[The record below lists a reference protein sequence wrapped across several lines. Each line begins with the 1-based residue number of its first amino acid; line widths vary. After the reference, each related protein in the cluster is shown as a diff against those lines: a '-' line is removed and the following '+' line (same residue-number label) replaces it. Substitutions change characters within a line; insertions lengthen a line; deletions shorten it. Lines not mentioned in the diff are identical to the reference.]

1 MAAMDHVSELTPH
14 GTTARAVPDPLR
26 DALLDSRQRW
36 RDLVTMS
43 ADLAFETDTAGRF
56 TFVSP
61 DVVLGWPADALVG
74 QPAELLLASE
84 AVAPSRPNPFR
95 PGRPTRRQTWLKR
108 VDGGLACVMLASAPL
123 LNAAGEV
130 VGARG
135 LGLDVTDQ
143 EGQGAPGTPASR
155 HADVLAHILRQVR
168 REVMTTRMTH
178 VLVDEARRAMGA
190 EGAAVMTLTEND
202 LVGVALHHA
211 GEGVEAALQTA
222 AALLHVDRDVA
233 AAGLSPS
240 RQSVLACQ
248 TLTRTGERA
257 GFALWRR
264 AGDPAWEAEDRQLAS
279 SVTALLRFVLDHE
292 AIQCEMG
299 RQARTDALTGLP
311 NRRAF
316 LDEAARRI
324 DRLDREEQP
333 GTLMLVTLD
342 GFKPLNDRYGHEIG
356 DDVLVRVGALL
367 RATFRPSD
375 LVARMGGDEFA
386 VWLDGS
392 DELTAAERA
401 EHLRRVGPQHFL
413 FALPDSGLVPT
424 TSISIACRQAGS
436 GEELEDLIRRADH
449 AMHEVKQNGR
459 GHWLVSHP
467 EEFLD
472 GGRGD

>member
-1 MAAMDHVSELTPH
+1 MASMDHIGELTAH
-14 GTTARAVPDPLR
+14 GAAAHAPDPLR

-36 RDLVTMS
+36 RDLVTMG
-43 ADLAFETDTAGRF
+43 ADLAFETDAAGRF
-56 TFVSP
+56 VFVSP
-61 DVVLGWPADALVG
+61 EVVLGWPADALVG
-74 QPAELLLASE
+74 QPAELLLAAETVS
-84 AVAPSRPNPFR
+84 PGRPNPFR

-108 VDGGLACVMLASAPL
+108 VDGGLARVMLAAGPL

-135 LGLDVTDQ
+135 LGMDVTDQ
-143 EGQGAPGTPASR
+143 EDQGAAGVPTSR

-168 REVMTTRMTH
+168 REVMTPRMTH
-178 VLVDEARRAMGA
+178 VLVDEARRAMSA
-190 EGAAVMTLTEND
+190 EGAAVMTLTEGN
-202 LVGVALHHA
+202 LGVALHHA
-211 GEGVEAALQTA
+211 GQGVEAALQTA

-233 AAGLSPS
+233 AAGVSPS
-240 RQSVLACQ
+240 RQPVLACQ

-257 GFALWRR
+257 GFAMWRR

-292 AIQCEMG
+292 AIQSEMG

-333 GTLMLVTLD
+333 GTLLLVTLD
-342 GFKPLNDRYGHEIG
+342 GFKALNDRYGHEVG
-356 DDVLVRVGALL
+356 DDVLVRVGGLL

-424 TSISIACRQAGS
+424 TSISIACRQAGG
-436 GEELEDLIRRADH
+436 GEELDDIMRRADG
-449 AMHEVKQNGR
+449 AMREVKENGR

-467 EEFLD
+467 EP
-472 GGRGD
+472 G